1 MIRHTVTLKLKY
13 PKGSKEEATFLK
25 AAAELKAIPGVKK
38 FEILKQVSTKSD
50 YDYGL
55 SMEFD
60 TSEEYETYNKHPQ
73 HMAFVKTYWVANVD
87 KFLELD
93 YEVL

>member
-1 MIRHTVTLKLKY
+1 MIRHTVTIKLKHL
-13 PKGSKEEATFLK
+13 KGSKEEATFLK
-25 AAAELKAIPGVKK
+25 AAAELRAIPGVKK
-38 FEILKQVSTKSD
+38 FEILKQISAKSD

-60 TSEEYETYNKHPQ
+60 TLEEYETYNKHPQ
-73 HMAFVKTYWVANVD
+73 HTAFVKTYWVANVD